1 MYKEITGGVT
11 AAKGFKTAGVHC
23 GVKAGRTKRDLGLI
37 VADCDCVAAG
47 VFTRNKVKASCVH
60 LTMEHIKSGKARAVV
75 CNSGNANACAP
86 EGYENAVR
94 MAKCTADIVGC
105 AVSDVI
111 VCSTGVIGQRI
122 NVEAIEKGI
131 PAAYALLSTDAND
144 DMCEAI
150 LTTDTVKK
158 ECAVETVIGGK
169 TVSVGGI
176 CKGSGMIH
184 PNMGT
189 MLGFVTTDAAI
200 SHEMLQKALSEITE
214 ATFNRVSVD
223 GDTST
228 NDTCVVL
235 ASGMAGN
242 TCIESDGDDYK
253 AFYEALYAVMLHLAK
268 AIAKDGEGAT
278 KLITC
283 TIDGCA
289 TNEKADNLTKSVI
302 CSSLTKAAMFGA
314 DANWGR
320 VLCAMGYSGEEFDP
334 ETVDVSFVSAAGVV
348 DVCKDGKALNFDE
361 DLAKKVLTE
370 AEITIKIALK
380 EGNCSGYAFGC
391 DLTYDYVKINGDYR
405 T

>member
-1 MYKEITGGVT
+1 MLKEITGGVT
-11 AAKGFKTAGVHC
+11 AAKGFRTAGVHC

-60 LTMEHIKSGKARAVV
+60 LTMENLKSGKARAVV
-75 CNSGNANACAP
+75 CNSGNANACATD
-86 EGYENAVR
+86 GYENALR
-94 MAKCTADIVGC
+94 MAKGVADLVGC
-105 AVSDVI
+105 APSDVV
-111 VCSTGVIGQRI
+111 VCSTGVIGQRLNI
-122 NVEAIEKGI
+122 EAIEKGI
-131 PAAYALLSTDAND
+131 PAAYELLSTDGND

-158 ECAVETVIGGK
+158 ECAVTVEIDGQ
-169 TVSVGGI
+169 TVTVGGI

-189 MLGFVTTDAAI
+189 MLGFITTDVNI
-200 SHEMLQKALSEITE
+200 SEEMLQAALSEITE

-235 ASGMAGN
+235 ASGCAEN
-242 TCIESDGDDYK
+242 TCITTKNDAYK

-289 TNEKADNLTKSVI
+289 TKEKADTLTKSVI

-314 DANWGR
+314 DANCGR
-320 VLCAMGYSGEEFDP
+320 ILCALGYSGEEFDP
-334 ETVDVSFVSAAGVV
+334 DTVDVSLVSSAGALE
-348 DVCKDGKALNFDE
+348 VCKDGLGLAFDE
-361 DLAKKVLTE
+361 DLAKKILTE
-370 AEITIKIALK
+370 NEITIKITLK
-380 EGNCSGYAFGC
+380 EGDCTSYAFGC